1 MTNHPNPNSAAQ
13 AATQHPIDEAI
24 VILTEEADSL
34 SECHTLKPGDWEGE
48 PEAKAR
54 YDHVQAVVA
63 ALSKLRAP
71 VADERAAVDPCGYVA
86 VKVSAV
92 DWLKDKF
99 PALTIKAG
107 LCERIGGRL
116 YTITRLMRDH
126 DAALA
131 SAPVA
136 PAEVMDALNWVDD
149 FIARCNR
156 DDRGSCESVN
166 VLRRALASA
175 PVDDAGNWQQ
185 YRLRGS
191 NETAEQIIERERM
204 AYADLLQSVMDKRRE
219 RASDPVAGER
229 CKRCGG
235 PGWYTS
241 HTTGYP
247 ESIPCSACNPQGF
260 SVERLERDP
269 FLAAQLWRKPVDF
282 ADAYKGAREDL
293 AIWKRRALEAERD
306 LRAERE
312 TSSRLVATLNADNG
326 PTHMGE
332 PAPQASAEDVRNAAL
347 EEAATVAENS
357 YADAHIRIRAL
368 KQPQADKDGGQQ
380 RAAFDHPVF
389 AFLLGEGPLHG
400 VHFGDRHPSERGAYW
415 WRKDLRAALSAP
427 PGRTRRCA

>member
-1 MTNHPNPNSAAQ
+1 MTNPNSAAQ

-34 SECHTLKPGDWEGE
+34 SECHTLKPGDWKGE

-131 SAPVA
+131 SAPV
-136 PAEVMDALNWVDD
+136 
-149 FIARCNR
+149 
-156 DDRGSCESVN
+156 
-166 VLRRALASA
+166 
-175 PVDDAGNWQQ
+175 DDAGNWQQ

-219 RASDPVAGER
+219 RASAPVAGEAQPSR
-229 CKRCGG
+229 QTLLDAIWRHGNARAMAEHNIA
-235 PGWYTS
+235 Y
-241 HTTGYP
+241 
-247 ESIPCSACNPQGF
+247 
-260 SVERLERDP
+260 RDEV
-269 FLAAQLWRKPVDF
+269 RNT
-282 ADAYKGAREDL
+282 ADALL
-293 AIWKRRALEAERD
+293 ALFDA
-306 LRAERE
+306 
-312 TSSRLVATLNADNG
+312 
-326 PTHMGE
+326 
-332 PAPQASAEDVRNAAL
+332 APQASAG
-347 EEAATVAENS
+347 T
-357 YADAHIRIRAL
+357 ADDEL
-368 KQPQADKDGGQQ
+368 VELGGT
-380 RAAFDHPVF
+380 
-389 AFLLGEGPLHG
+389 
-400 VHFGDRHPSERGAYW
+400 
-415 WRKDLRAALSAP
+415 AP
-427 PGRTRRCA
+427 PVPAWLLKSARRISQYMATHCAGEWAIDGIQRRSASPAAAQGGRNG